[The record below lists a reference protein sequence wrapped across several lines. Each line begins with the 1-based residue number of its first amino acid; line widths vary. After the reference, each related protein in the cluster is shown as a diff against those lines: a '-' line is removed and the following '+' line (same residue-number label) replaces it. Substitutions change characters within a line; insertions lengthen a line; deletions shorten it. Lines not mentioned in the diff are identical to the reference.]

1 MLVTLNRSVISNLT
15 LHFIDKE
22 TEAEN
27 GKKIHPDF
35 YVSVSISALQV
46 RPSTPF
52 L

>member
-1 MLVTLNRSVISNLT
+1 MLVTLNRSIVSNLT
-15 LHFIDKE
+15 LHFTDKE

-27 GKKIHPDF
+27 GKEIDSDF
-35 YVSVSISALQV
+35 YVCVSISALQV